1 MLLATKILRSFPPS
15 SQPDNFPPASRA
27 SPSDV
32 KRPNTADPLPD
43 SPAATAPA
51 DTSSRRIAAISG
63 CEGPPAASQSFRTT
77 AATSENDRNDGTGDR
92 KSTRLNSSHSY

>member
-1 MLLATKILRSFPPS
+1 MLLATKTFRPVPPS
-15 SQPDNFPPASRA
+15 SPDDNFPRASRA

-51 DTSSRRIAAISG
+51 DTSSRRITAISG
-63 CEGPPAASQSFRTT
+63 CEGPHAASKSFRTT
-77 AATSENDRNDGTGDR
+77 AATSENDRNDGTGP
-92 KSTRLNSSHSY
+92 